1 MAVDHQWPPAEG
13 SAGLLSDLESFDEF
27 SEIELMR
34 VSRYPKEGGQ
44 AKLNSPEDPGDTPR
58 HSNVQGRENLLNVPG
73 TLLCSALR
81 GLTSVVER
89 KGKQGPRRRKKSL
102 GGASKLALGEPS
114 LPGGRESRPLPW
126 NQPPSPKSLASCCLG
141 GPRVIPWSLREP
153 KSPSTRALGRNPWFG
168 QVGQVVSVLAM
179 AGEDND
185 PNRDPVPKS
194 QVSRPGPSSL
204 PTISPPTLPR
214 THVFTCASSVH
225 PSGVAIGCPSVS
237 GSLGCQIGV
246 LLLGTNVK
254 VALRVC
260 WVWFSTLGLFPA
272 SSTRLGLEWKGGL
285 VAELGQGDPLKA
297 SQSFGV

>member
-1 MAVDHQWPPAEG
+1 MLG
-13 SAGLLSDLESFDEF
+13 SARTHFGCG
-27 SEIELMR
+27 
-34 VSRYPKEGGQ
+34 KEGQAGAQEKKEIPRGSLQTCPGGTFPSWGQ
-44 AKLNSPEDPGDTPR
+44 GIAATPLEPATFPQ
-58 HSNVQGRENLLNVPG
+58 VFGILLLGRSKRYTLVPSG
-73 TLLCSALR
+73 TKESKHA
-81 GLTSVVER
+81 GA
-89 KGKQGPRRRKKSL
+89 GKKSL
-102 GGASKLALGEPS
+102 
-114 LPGGRESRPLPW
+114 
-126 NQPPSPKSLASCCLG
+126 
-141 GPRVIPWSLREP
+141 V
-153 KSPSTRALGRNPWFG
+153 G
-168 QVGQVVSVLAM
+168 QLGQVVSVLAM

-185 PNRDPVPKS
+185 PNRDPVPKG

-225 PSGVAIGCPSVS
+225 PSGVAIGCPSIS